1 MSRVGM
7 LPVVLVAA
15 LAGLA
20 HAWSVALPWSG
31 SSAWWLQ
38 IASLAALCALMDSV
52 SSKWRAATVA
62 WGFGSA
68 WLCGCFWWMYTSMY
82 VYGGL
87 PWFLA
92 ALAVMLLASALSLYL
107 AIACLGYKALSSA
120 SPIQRAALF
129 ASFWLLAE
137 LARGRWFTGLPWG
150 AAGYAHIE
158 GPLSAMAPWI
168 GVYGIGFA
176 AAFTAA
182 LLASVL
188 AMLHRALRGTPALE
202 ATVLPSLRRRVKASS
217 ELAAGLGLVVALSVG
232 LHWADRSFT
241 APAGRLSVSLLQGNI
256 AQDEKFMPGSGLP
269 LALAWYAEQ
278 LQAANGDLV
287 VAPETAIPILARQLP
302 SGYWESINKHFA
314 QGEKAALI
322 GMPVSRQPGQY
333 SNAVIGLA
341 PSQPSSY
348 QYDKHHLV
356 PFGEFIPPMFRWFT
370 EMMQIPLGDFVRGP
384 LGQAP
389 FEWKGQRIAPNVCY
403 EDLFGE
409 ELAVRFNEPGRAPT
423 MFANLSNIAWFG
435 EGIAIDQHLG
445 ISRMRAIEFE
455 RPFVRATNTG
465 ATAIIDHRGVVTHIL
480 PRATRGVLRGE
491 IEGRTGLT
499 PYALWVGAVGLGPF
513 WLLASAVVFAA
524 AMRRRRA

>member
-7 LPVVLVAA
+7 LPVVLLAA
-15 LAGLA
+15 IAGRA

-68 WLCGCFWWMYTSMY
+68 WLCGCFWWMYTSMH

-87 PWFLA
+87 PWLPA
-92 ALAVMLLASALSLYL
+92 AVAVVLLALALSLYL
-107 AIACLGYKALSSA
+107 AIACMGYKAWSPA
-120 SPIQRAALF
+120 SPIHRALLF
-129 ASFWLLAE
+129 ASCWLLVE
-137 LARGRWFTGLPWG
+137 MARGRWFTGLPWG

-158 GPLSAMAPWI
+158 GPLSVVVPWI
-168 GVYGIGFA
+168 GVYGVGFV
-176 AAFTAA
+176 AAFAAA
-182 LLASVL
+182 LLAGVL
-188 AMLHRALRGTPALE
+188 AMMLRTAQCAPLVGGP
-202 ATVLPSLRRRVKASS
+202 VRSPQPSRVKASG
-217 ELAAGLGLVVALSVG
+217 ELTVGLGILVTLSAS
-232 LHWADRSFT
+232 LHWADLSFT
-241 APAGRLSVSLLQGNI
+241 APAGRISVSLLQGNI
-256 AQDEKFMPGSGLP
+256 PQDQKFKPGGGVP

-499 PYALWVGAVGLGPF
+499 PYALWVGAFGLWPF

>member
-7 LPVVLVAA
+7 LPVVLLAA

-31 SSAWWLQ
+31 SGAWWLQ

-68 WLCGCFWWMYTSMY
+68 WLGGCFWWMYTAMH

-87 PWFLA
+87 PWLLA

-107 AIACLGYKALSSA
+107 AIACMGYKAWSPA
-120 SPIQRAALF
+120 SPIQRALLF
-129 ASFWLLAE
+129 ASCWLLVE
-137 LARGRWFTGLPWG
+137 MARGRWFTGLPWG
-150 AAGYAHIE
+150 AAGYAHTE
-158 GPLSAMAPWI
+158 GPLSTVAPWI
-168 GVYGIGFA
+168 GVYGVGFIGAFA
-176 AAFTAA
+176 AA
-182 LLASVL
+182 LLAGVL
-188 AMLHRALRGTPALE
+188 AMLLRAVRGTPLLGSP
-202 ATVLPSLRRRVKASS
+202 VRLSLPSRAKASG
-217 ELAAGLGLVVALSVG
+217 ELAVGLGIVVTLSAG
-232 LHWADRSFT
+232 LHWADLSFT
-241 APAGRLSVSLLQGNI
+241 DPTGRISVSLLQGNI
-256 AQDEKFMPGSGLP
+256 PQDQKFNPRNGLP
-269 LALAWYAEQ
+269 VALAWYAQQ
-278 LQAANGDLV
+278 LQAADSDLV
-287 VAPETAIPILARQLP
+287 IAPETAIPILVRQLP
-302 SGYWESINKHFA
+302 PGYWESINKHFA
-314 QGEKAALI
+314 QGETATLI
-322 GMPVSRQPGQY
+322 GMPASRHPGQY

-341 PSQPSSY
+341 PRQPTSY

-370 EMMQIPLGDFVRGP
+370 GMMQIPLGDFARGP
-384 LGQAP
+384 LGQPP

-409 ELAVRFNEPGRAPT
+409 ELAVRFNEPARAPT

-435 EGIAIDQHLG
+435 DGIAIDQHLG

-491 IEGRTGLT
+491 VEGRTGLT
-499 PYALWVGAVGLGPF
+499 PYAQWAGTLGLWPF
-513 WLLASAVVFAA
+513 WLLAGSVVLVAA
-524 AMRRRRA
+524 LKRRRA